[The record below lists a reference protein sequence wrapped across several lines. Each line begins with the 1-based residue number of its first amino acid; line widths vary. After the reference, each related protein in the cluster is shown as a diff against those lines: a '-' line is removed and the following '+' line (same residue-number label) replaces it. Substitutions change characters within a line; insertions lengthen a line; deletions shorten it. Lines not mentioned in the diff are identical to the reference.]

1 MTGDYT
7 ARFVEQW
14 RAQRPGALVSP
25 ALWQQPTQTA
35 LRVHRRILLGLD
47 RGPVPWSTLP
57 VQAWTT
63 TRWWTR
69 TRFTEPG
76 LPNPETQLLYARR
89 AGIRPEVQAAR
100 LQALRRHHGVP
111 PWEALLFGLAL
122 DGHFDDWPYFVYGLE
137 IGWNLSASAEVLGS
151 ARRARTQTAVLA
163 DKHLTSQRL
172 ADSGLPVVA
181 TRLID
186 PTAALPD
193 IISAALEEW
202 TALFVKPRK
211 GSAGRGAAM
220 VTRSESGYEVLSYEG
235 GQPGRPLSTEELAAH
250 GPLLVQPL
258 LKSPQW
264 TSEPVHDIVT
274 LRIVTRDDGTGPRI
288 FSQVLELPSASGYN
302 LRPIRDGAVG
312 PELLPPPRE
321 PSPSMQAA
329 EIVDLAADE
338 SLVAAAITAHQMF
351 PGVFAI
357 AWDIALTTEG
367 PQFLEGN
374 VGFGTLGPQL
384 AAGGL
389 LQGL

>member
-1 MTGDYT
+1 MTGDYVG
-7 ARFVEQW
+7 RFVEQW

-25 ALWQQPTQTA
+25 ALWQHQGQTA
-35 LRVHRRILLGLD
+35 LRIHRRILLGVD

-57 VQAWTT
+57 LQAWTT

-76 LPNPETQLLYARR
+76 LPTAETQLAYARQ

-111 PWEALLFGLAL
+111 PWEALLFGLAC
-122 DGHFDDWPYFVYGLE
+122 DGHFDDWPYFIYGLE

-151 ARRARTQTAVLA
+151 ARRAGRQADVLA
-163 DKHLTSQRL
+163 DKYVTSQRL
-172 ADSGLPVVA
+172 ADGGLPVVP
-181 TRLID
+181 TRLINS
-186 PTAALPD
+186 TTALPES
-193 IISAALEEW
+193 ISAALDEW
-202 TALFVKPRK
+202 NALFVKPRH

-220 VTRSESGYEVLSYEG
+220 VTGSESGYEVLSYG
-235 GQPGRPLSTEELAAH
+235 AGQSGRPLSTAELAAH

-264 TSEPVHDIVT
+264 ASEPVRDIVT
-274 LRIVTRDDGTGPRI
+274 LRIVTRDDGTGPQI
-288 FSQVLELPSASGYN
+288 FSQVLELPTPSGYS
-302 LRPIRDGAVG
+302 LRPVIDGAVG
-312 PELLPPPRE
+312 PELLPPPGE
-321 PSPSMQAA
+321 PSQSVQAA
-329 EIVDLAADE
+329 AIGEWAVDE
-338 SLVAAAITAHQMF
+338 SLAAAAITAHQMF